1 MSIHPPGLG
10 EVGRRGFAA
19 VLFDLDGTLIDSTPA
34 VLRSWDLWAH
44 ERGLARLP
52 IEIPHGVPARQ
63 VLVDLVPADEVE
75 SAFARIEA
83 IERGQLD
90 GITVLPGAFAA
101 LAALPA
107 ERAAI
112 VTSGTPPLVQA
123 RLEVTALPA
132 PPLVIT
138 PDDVPRGKPDPAPYR
153 LAAERLGLD
162 PRDCLVVED
171 AGAGLTSGRA
181 AGCTTLALT
190 TTHTAADLAGCV
202 PDAVIDSLA
211 DVRFELLDG
220 VVRVRPAEDRQAAGY
235 ARSGER

>member
-10 EVGRRGFAA
+10 EVGRRRFAA

-34 VLRSWDLWAH
+34 VVRSWDLWAR
-44 ERGLARLP
+44 ERGLASLP

-75 SAFARIEA
+75 AAFARIEA
-83 IERGQLD
+83 IETGQLE
-90 GITVLPGAFAA
+90 GITVLPGAFEA

-107 ERAAI
+107 DRAAI
-112 VTSGTPPLVQA
+112 VTSGTPPLVRA
-123 RLEVTALPA
+123 RLEITALPA

-162 PRDCLVVED
+162 PRECLVVED
-171 AGAGLTSGRA
+171 APAGLTSGRLG
-181 AGCTTLALT
+181 GCTTLALT
-190 TTHTAADLAGCV
+190 TTHSAAELAACV
-202 PDAVIDSLA
+202 PDAVIGSLA
-211 DVRFELLDG
+211 EVRFELLDG
-220 VVRVRPAEDRQAAGY
+220 TVRVVRAG
-235 ARSGER
+235 

>member
-10 EVGRRGFAA
+10 EVGRRRFAA
-19 VLFDLDGTLIDSTPA
+19 VLFELDGTLIDSTPA
-34 VLRSWDLWAH
+34 VVRSWDLWAR
-44 ERGLARLP
+44 ERGLASLP

-75 SAFARIEA
+75 AAFARIEA
-83 IERGQLD
+83 IETGQLE
-90 GITVLPGAFAA
+90 GITVLPGAFEA

-107 ERAAI
+107 DRAAI
-112 VTSGTPPLVQA
+112 VTSGTPPLVRA
-123 RLEVTALPA
+123 RLAITALPA

-162 PRDCLVVED
+162 PRECLVVED
-171 AGAGLTSGRA
+171 APAGLTSGRL

-190 TTHTAADLAGCV
+190 TTHSAAELAACV
-202 PDAVIDSLA
+202 PDAVIGSLA
-211 DVRFELLDG
+211 EVRFELLDG
-220 VVRVRPAEDRQAAGY
+220 TVRVVRAG
-235 ARSGER
+235 